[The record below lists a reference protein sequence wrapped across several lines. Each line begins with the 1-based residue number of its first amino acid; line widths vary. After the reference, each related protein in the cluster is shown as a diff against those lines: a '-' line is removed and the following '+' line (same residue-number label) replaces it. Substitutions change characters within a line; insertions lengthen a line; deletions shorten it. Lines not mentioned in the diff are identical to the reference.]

1 MDIAQ
6 VSEIYLNDPEADN
19 DAAPSSVIVNAYMG
33 RAGNRG
39 SYVIPGLGNPSVY
52 DFDNAF
58 IIGVDGS
65 PQYITPQPFDWFI
78 NLKPTD
84 PDYLTVYQLD
94 SSGATW
100 SRVLKLTP
108 NNYSTSFVGDFVSG
122 QLLTTITVSKLSL
135 VLEQL
140 FGDFNDVSNFQ
151 VSRIPTFVEDV
162 DSVASE
168 AAMLAISPATIGQY
182 AFRQDISQFFRLIG
196 ADASVI
202 DNWKPELS
210 INFDIDLE
218 NIPPGLPYPSAIGF
232 EVGAPQ
238 ATETDYI
245 FPIAI
250 TASEIQPLPVGLT
263 AVSGERIVHI
273 TINVI

>member
-6 VSEIYLNDPEADN
+6 VSEIYLNDPESDN
-19 DAAPSSVIVNAYMG
+19 DIAPSSVVVNAYMG

-52 DFDNAF
+52 NFDEAF

-78 NLKPTD
+78 NLQPTD

-94 SSGATW
+94 NSGTIW

-108 NNYSTSFVGDFVSG
+108 NNYSTSFVGNFVDG
-122 QLLTTITVSKLSL
+122 KLITAITVSKLSL

-140 FGDFNDVSNFQ
+140 FGDFNAVSNFN
-151 VSRIPTFVEDV
+151 VSRIPTVLEEV

-168 AAMLAISPATIGQY
+168 AAMLAISSPIEGQY
-182 AFRQDISQFFRLIG
+182 AFREDLSQFFRLIG
-196 ADASVI
+196 SDASVI

-218 NIPPGLPYPSAIGF
+218 NVPPGLPYPSAIGF
-232 EVGAPQ
+232 QVGAPQ

-245 FPIAI
+245 FPIVI
-250 TASEIQPLPVGLT
+250 TASEAQPLPVGLT
-263 AVSGERIVHI
+263 AVSGERIVHV

>member
-263 AVSGERIVHI
+263 AVSGERIVHV